1 MSFTR
6 VETALAFRPSRLNSD
21 LRRKRLRDRYV
32 AVQFPDLAPLL
43 GKIGGKPEG
52 VIRLARELF
61 DEGERRLGS
70 EALTLAVQ
78 ESPQDRSLPL
88 ALLELAYLAQE
99 ATLFSDVAKYFEDHF
114 PTAPENAT
122 ITRMGGHLSPRS
134 GQFFGRHPK
143 NSPWESAYCIP
154 GWSLVG
160 SASGDDIQH
169 MNFRN
174 GLLDSV
180 AR

>member
-21 LRRKRLRDRYV
+21 LRRKRLRDRYM
-32 AVQFPDLAPLL
+32 AVQFPDLTALM
-43 GKIGGKPEG
+43 GKNGGKPEL

-61 DEGERRLGS
+61 DEGERRLGT

-99 ATLFSDVAKYFEDHF
+99 ATLFSDVARYFEEQF
-114 PTAPENAT
+114 PSAPENLT
-122 ITRMGGHLSPRS
+122 ITRMGGHISPRS
-134 GQFFGRHPK
+134 GQFFGRIPET
-143 NSPWESAYCIP
+143 SRQESAYRIP

-160 SASGDDIQH
+160 CALGDDVQH
-169 MNFRN
+169 THFRN
-174 GLLDSV
+174 GLLHGGSS
-180 AR
+180 